1 MKYNKILLNK
11 MLLIFVVFV
20 IAVFACFSNVK
31 ASSTKYIT
39 ANNVTYTLPDECT
52 DNFFICENVNN
63 TVYLIFGNYTDWKFS
78 ENNGDVVVNNINNGS
93 VQNFTV
99 YVVSKDSY
107 NFNNY
112 TNKFT
117 TTWTS
122 INPQKNVS
130 YAGCKVLYSTSDL
143 YTASGDIFFQKTP
156 VPVLVEVM
164 SPEVVEKKTIQEILG
179 VLPLTIVVV
188 VSFLGLRKGLQM
200 LLSFLR
206 RS

>member
-1 MKYNKILLNK
+1 MKNKFFTHRFLPILSVFLFT
-11 MLLIFVVFV
+11 IFLF
-20 IAVFACFSNVK
+20 FTNVK
-31 ASSTKYIT
+31 ATDENSNTKTVVIDE
-39 ANNVTYTLPDECT
+39 NIYTLPNDCT

-99 YVVSKDSY
+99 YVISKGSY

-143 YTASGDIFFQKTP
+143 YTASGDVFFQ
-156 VPVLVEVM
+156 VPLLKMGEIMGIAQTEIAPTILIVITVTAGLVILLIGL
-164 SPEVVEKKTIQEILG
+164 KKGFRIL
-179 VLPLTIVVV
+179 VN
-188 VSFLGLRKGLQM
+188 GLKI
-200 LLSFLR
+200 
-206 RS
+206 